1 MQRQVGNDVW
11 NFSKINERSTESDA
25 IRQTESSDFFT
36 AMTKALTEMM
46 QNELT
51 RTQAEYLTD
60 YYSAGMT
67 VKMIAQKRGVNQST
81 VSRTIR
87 RGKKNLDK
95 YVEYMQT
102 AYRAGLD
109 NGG

>member
-11 NFSKINERSTESDA
+11 IFGTTNERSTESDA
-25 IRQTESSDFFT
+25 LRQTESKDIFG

-46 QNELT
+46 RNELT

-60 YYSAGMT
+60 YFADGMT
-67 VKMIAQKRGVNQST
+67 VKMIAQKYGVNQST
-81 VSRTIR
+81 VSRTIQ
-87 RGKKNLDK
+87 RGKKNLER
-95 YVEYMQT
+95 YVDYMQ
-102 AYRAGLD
+102 AAFRAGLD